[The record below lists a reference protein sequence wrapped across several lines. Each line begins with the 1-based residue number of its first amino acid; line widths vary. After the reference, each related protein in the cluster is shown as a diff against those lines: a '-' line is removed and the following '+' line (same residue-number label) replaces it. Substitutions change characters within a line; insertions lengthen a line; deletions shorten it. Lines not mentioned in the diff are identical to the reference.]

1 MPKTSGAHGQKEAM
15 TNAGHCRFCG
25 TAASPASRACVQCG
39 YEFGAGEVHIRGPR
53 RKIAVLI
60 GLCLSLWATIE
71 ALS

>member
-1 MPKTSGAHGQKEAM
+1 MQKAPIAPQQRETAY
-15 TNAGHCRFCG
+15 CRLCG
-25 TAASPASRACVQCG
+25 TAAFPASKSCVQCG

-60 GLCLSLWATIE
+60 GLCVSLWATIE